1 MVGEHCVSAE
11 AEGVNHGGADTR
23 ENVDT
28 SNRNAGEIPARRKNQ
43 VSDSMSI
50 RVGLA
55 GPKSIPKGGD
65 DGHRV
70 NIPWPVH
77 VAME

>member
-1 MVGEHCVSAE
+1 MFCVE
-11 AEGVNHGGADTR
+11 AEGVNHGGAFTR
-23 ENVDT
+23 ENVGT
-28 SNRNAGEIPARRKNQ
+28 SNRNVGEIPTRRKNK
-43 VSDSMSI
+43 VSDSMLI

-55 GPKSIPKGGD
+55 GPKLIPNGGG

-70 NIPWPVH
+70 NIPWPMQ